1 MCLLTP
7 VCNKHKT
14 AHRYNKGDIV
24 AVSKLGNLWRS
35 SSTVTVEAPALT
47 GDAQADLAIIGGG
60 FTGTAAALEA
70 ARQGAS
76 AILLEA
82 ETIGHGGSGRNVGLV
97 NAGLWLPPHDVIRQ
111 MGEEPGR
118 RLLGI
123 LSEAPALVWSLIERE
138 GIECEETR
146 KGTLHLAHSPAGF
159 RDLQERHRQGV
170 ELGAP
175 LQLLDAE
182 ETARRTG
189 STAFHGSLFD
199 PRAGTIQPLSYA
211 RGLAAAAIRAGAR
224 LHERTK
230 VTRVRHDG
238 DGWEV
243 TANGHT
249 VRARALLLATNAYL
263 DGIDELQERPQFVRV
278 AYSQFATA
286 PMPERLR
293 AKILPGGEGCWDT
306 ALVMSSFRI
315 DRAGRMI
322 IGGIGNEGGAGGPIH
337 ADWARRK
344 LRKVYRELAE
354 LPFEFGWHGFIAMT
368 GDHIPK
374 ILRLGPSG
382 FACFG
387 YSGRGIG
394 PGTVFGTRAARALL
408 SGREDEL
415 PVAPVGKHIE
425 RFVAPK
431 AVYYETG
438 AVLTHLVNPPP
449 FA

>member
-175 LQLLDAE
+175 LQLL
-182 ETARRTG
+182 TPKRQ
-189 STAFHGSLFD
+189 
-199 PRAGTIQPLSYA
+199 RAGPEARLSTVRCSTRAPA
-211 RGLAAAAIRAGAR
+211 RSSRYPMRAG
-224 LHERTK
+224 
-230 VTRVRHDG
+230 
-238 DGWEV
+238 W
-243 TANGHT
+243 
-249 VRARALLLATNAYL
+249 
-263 DGIDELQERPQFVRV
+263 Q
-278 AYSQFATA
+278 
-286 PMPERLR
+286 
-293 AKILPGGEGCWDT
+293 
-306 ALVMSSFRI
+306 
-315 DRAGRMI
+315 
-322 IGGIGNEGGAGGPIH
+322 
-337 ADWARRK
+337 
-344 LRKVYRELAE
+344 
-354 LPFEFGWHGFIAMT
+354 
-368 GDHIPK
+368 
-374 ILRLGPSG
+374 
-382 FACFG
+382 
-387 YSGRGIG
+387 
-394 PGTVFGTRAARALL
+394 
-408 SGREDEL
+408 
-415 PVAPVGKHIE
+415 
-425 RFVAPK
+425 
-431 AVYYETG
+431 
-438 AVLTHLVNPPP
+438 PPP
-449 FA
+449 FAPVRDSTSARRSPASGMTATAGR

>member
-1 MCLLTP
+1 
-7 VCNKHKT
+7 
-14 AHRYNKGDIV
+14 
-24 AVSKLGNLWRS
+24 
-35 SSTVTVEAPALT
+35 
-47 GDAQADLAIIGGG
+47 
-60 FTGTAAALEA
+60 
-70 ARQGAS
+70 
-76 AILLEA
+76 
-82 ETIGHGGSGRNVGLV
+82 
-97 NAGLWLPPHDVIRQ
+97 
-111 MGEEPGR
+111 
-118 RLLGI
+118 
-123 LSEAPALVWSLIERE
+123 
-138 GIECEETR
+138 
-146 KGTLHLAHSPAGF
+146 
-159 RDLQERHRQGV
+159 
-170 ELGAP
+170 
-175 LQLLDAE
+175 
-182 ETARRTG
+182 
-189 STAFHGSLFD
+189 
-199 PRAGTIQPLSYA
+199 
-211 RGLAAAAIRAGAR
+211 
-224 LHERTK
+224 
-230 VTRVRHDG
+230 
-238 DGWEV
+238 V

-344 LRKVYRELAE
+344 LRKVYPELAE

-415 PVAPVGKHIE
+415 PVAPVGEHIE